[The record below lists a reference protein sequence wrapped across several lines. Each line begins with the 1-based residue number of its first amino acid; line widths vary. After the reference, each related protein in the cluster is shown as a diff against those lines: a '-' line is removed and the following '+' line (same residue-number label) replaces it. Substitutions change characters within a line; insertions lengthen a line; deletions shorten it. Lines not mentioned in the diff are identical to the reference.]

1 MKFIEIKSM
10 ITIICVNFTNTC
22 VNCGSTF
29 IVKQQI
35 IDGNSNSFNQN
46 MGDSYVLNTNNYS
59 SGICFL
65 LITNKIFLKL
75 KFSLF

>member
-10 ITIICVNFTNTC
+10 ITIICVNFANTC

-35 IDGNSNSFNQN
+35 IGGNSNSFNQN
-46 MGDSYVLNTNNYS
+46 MGD
-59 SGICFL
+59 
-65 LITNKIFLKL
+65 
-75 KFSLF
+75 